1 MILDPDGPLA
11 AHLATALRQHR
22 QRLDP
27 RSVPL
32 SVLLDLSRLERL
44 FRVRA
49 VQGGSSSV
57 APPAKG
63 DAGRMP
69 LLLTYREAAEALAVS
84 EATVKRLVRS
94 GDLRPVKVATSPRI
108 APDELV
114 AFVDRL
120 RQPVRAA

>member
-11 AHLATALRQHR
+11 AHLAAAVRQHR
-22 QRLDP
+22 RRLDP
-27 RSVPL
+27 RTVPL
-32 SVLLDLSRLERL
+32 STLLDLSRLERL
-44 FRVRA
+44 FRLRA
-49 VQGGSSSV
+49 GQSGSSSV
-57 APPAKG
+57 AAPAKG

-94 GDLRPVKVATSPRI
+94 GELRPVKVASSPRI

-114 AFVDRL
+114 AYVERL